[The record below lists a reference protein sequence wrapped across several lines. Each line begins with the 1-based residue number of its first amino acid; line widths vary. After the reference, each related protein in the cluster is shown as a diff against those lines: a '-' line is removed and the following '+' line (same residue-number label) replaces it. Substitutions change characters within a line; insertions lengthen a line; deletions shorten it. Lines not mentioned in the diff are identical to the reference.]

1 MNRLSFLATRG
12 NLISVTIAGEGSPL
26 MLLHGFPLDHR
37 LWLQQLDSLS
47 AFYRVIAPDLRGF
60 GQSTLTEEPYSLAD
74 LAGDVEQVRQHLTG
88 DQPIAL
94 CGLSMGGYVAFEYW
108 RGYSRSLTALI
119 LANTKPE
126 ADTDQARDA
135 RHAMVEQARQ
145 LGSWQAVSGML
156 PKLLSGSHM
165 AERGAAYH
173 AAEQML
179 RACTVD
185 AVTSAQRAMASR
197 ADFLALLP
205 ALHTPT
211 LVISGIEDSIAPPT
225 DGRKWAAVIPNSQ
238 CHVLADAGHLTPI
251 EQPQKF
257 NQLVH
262 EFLES
267 LA

>member
-179 RACTVD
+179 RAADRAEGHERKDHERLDLRRALED
-185 AVTSAQRAMASR
+185 AHRTQDIRPDGHVVAVALQAAMQ
-197 ADFLALLP
+197 
-205 ALHTPT
+205 
-211 LVISGIEDSIAPPT
+211 G
-225 DGRKWAAVIPNSQ
+225 
-238 CHVLADAGHLTPI
+238 
-251 EQPQKF
+251 
-257 NQLVH
+257 
-262 EFLES
+262 
-267 LA
+267 